1 MKKFVLCTLTVLMT
15 LASCSKKINATAAR
29 PYKPYKRDTITS
41 SLPKTEP
48 EPTVTESVATATV
61 TAPPPAPMMFTSP
74 LIVIDESG
82 KVITT
87 REQLPVDI
95 AEKVDYKKITRAF
108 TPAQRQNL
116 ITRFKMVPPKV
127 LFIPDQLTS
136 KSTRGTYIIY
146 KKKFYYWKKDDGLF
160 YLDDTYYQ

>member
-1 MKKFVLCTLTVLMT
+1 MKKIVLCSVAVLMT
-15 LASCSKKINATAAR
+15 LVSCSKKIHATASR
-29 PYKPYKRDTITS
+29 PYRRDTITS
-41 SLPKTEP
+41 SVPKTEP
-48 EPTVTESVATATV
+48 EPTVTEPATTAPV
-61 TAPPPAPMMFTSP
+61 TSPPPAPMTFTSP
-74 LIVIDESG
+74 LIVIDEAG
-82 KVITT
+82 KVITP
-87 REQLPVDI
+87 REQLPADL

-136 KSTRGTYIIY
+136 KSARGTYIIY